1 MSAVSGTIMKRKSFM
16 SQKQYKPVIRHIKA
30 LNRCFFVLSN
40 YSDGYEPYI
49 LLFIMSLQNG
59 NLHKS
64 KIIIEISLIS
74 RLLLL

>member
-30 LNRCFFVLSN
+30 LNRCFFVRCN
-40 YSDGYEPYI
+40 YSDGYEPYKG
-49 LLFIMSLQNG
+49 LQNG